1 MLSYAAMEL
10 DRTASVYE
18 EMAAALGRVEA
29 LAGPYDSA
37 VARAEGCAW
46 DSSAGE
52 AFSAAVGFVRGEGVF
67 VGGEAVE
74 LAQEAR
80 IIAGELREAAALART
95 VAHLVASAV
104 GVASELLPNV
114 VGRASDAL
122 GEPVRFIRFLEEHGG
137 IPPVLYTIEELISS
151 LPGTD

>member
-1 MLSYAAMEL
+1 MLSYAATEL

-18 EMAAALGRVEA
+18 EMAAALGRVDA

-67 VGGEAVE
+67 VGGEAAE

-80 IIAGELREAAALART
+80 TIAGELREAAELART
-95 VAHLVASAV
+95 VAHLVGAAV
-104 GVASELLPNV
+104 GVAVDLLPDV
-114 VGRASDAL
+114 VTRAADAV
-122 GEPVRFIRFLEEHGG
+122 GDPVSFIRFLEEHGG
-137 IPPVLYTIEELISS
+137 VPPVLYTLEELISS